1 MHNHTGI
8 NISTGKKAYNFYEK
22 RDTGKKN
29 EKLKKIKI

>member
-22 RDTGKKN
+22 RDTGKKMKN
-29 EKLKKIKI
+29 